1 MRAVRFL
8 LLVILVVVAIW
19 AIRRALRA
27 VNREETAARPAAP
40 GDLVSCARCGLH
52 LPRGEAREAQGGLYC
67 SDEHA
72 RLGAGP
78 KGG

>member
-1 MRAVRFL
+1 MRFL

-27 VNREETAARPAAP
+27 VSRDDSAARPVAP
-40 GDLVSCARCGLH
+40 GELVSCARCGLH
-52 LPRGEAREAQGGLYC
+52 LPRTEAREAQGGLYC

-78 KGG
+78 RQG